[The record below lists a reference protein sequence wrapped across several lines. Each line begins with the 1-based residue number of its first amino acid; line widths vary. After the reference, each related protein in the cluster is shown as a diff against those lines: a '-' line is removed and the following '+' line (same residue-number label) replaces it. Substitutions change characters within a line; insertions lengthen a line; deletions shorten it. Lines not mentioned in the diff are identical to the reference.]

1 MLVDL
6 RVVIRNLKEIG
17 AAILKKQRT
26 ATHAT
31 VMPPVKTADV
41 LHPVK

>member
-6 RVVIRNLKEIG
+6 RVVIRPLEIG
-17 AAILKKQRT
+17 ATILKKQKT

-31 VMPPVKTADV
+31 VMPLVITAEIFFNQ
-41 LHPVK
+41 